1 MAVKTLLPSARV
13 SNRPWRSPFDNL
25 FDAFFSDDSRMPVLT
40 GNGGTFTFTPRIDVR
55 EDDVSYE
62 ISAELPGLEEKD
74 IEISI
79 ADGSLVLRGE
89 KTSDTEE
96 KEGKVLPPGAH
107 LRSLRARL
115 PPSRWSRGREDR
127 SQVQERHLGD
137 HPAQEGGGEEGRPPG
152 GSQDWLAC
160 LETSKRG
167 RASCPS
173 PFFVPTPLRGI

>member
-40 GNGGTFTFTPRIDVR
+40 GNGGTFTFTPRIDVK

-89 KTSDTEE
+89 KTSDSEE
-96 KEGKVLPPGAH
+96 KEGKYF
-107 LRSLRARL
+107 R
-115 PPSRWSRGREDR
+115 
-127 SQVQERHLGD
+127 QERIYGRFERAFHLPDGVEAEKIEAKFKNGILAITL
-137 HPAQEGGGEEGRPPG
+137 PKKEEAKKVVR
-152 GSQDWLAC
+152 QV
-160 LETSKRG
+160 EVKTS
-167 RASCPS
+167 
-173 PFFVPTPLRGI
+173 

>member
-25 FDAFFSDDSRMPVLT
+25 FDAFFGEDSRMPALT
-40 GNGGTFTFTPRIDVR
+40 GNGGTFAFTPRIDVR

-89 KTSDTEE
+89 KTSDSEE
-96 KEGKVLPPGAH
+96 KEGKYFRQERIYGRFERAFHLPDG
-107 LRSLRARL
+107 
-115 PPSRWSRGREDR
+115 SRGREDR
-127 SQVQERHLGD
+127 SQVQKRRPHPP
-137 HPAQEGGGEEGRPPG
+137 PAQKGGGEKGRPSG
-152 GSQDWLAC
+152 GSQD
-160 LETSKRG
+160 
-167 RASCPS
+167 
-173 PFFVPTPLRGI
+173 